1 MTNIRDI
8 AKKSGYSAST
18 VSRFLN
24 QTGYV
29 SQSAKQA
36 IQQVID
42 ELDYVPNAL
51 ARDLSKGKSNTIGIV
66 IPQMQHPF
74 FTELI
79 NGIMDTAFAADYHVS
94 VLESRYDEQLEEKYL
109 EKLHR
114 KAFDALIFTSH
125 KLPLARL
132 AAYQKY
138 GPVICCEDPGVT
150 PIAAAYVLRKK
161 TYVAAFNWIKKNRYS
176 KIAINLSRPY
186 QLSATSKVTL
196 QAYRDVFE
204 TFPDDQL
211 IFEGVDSHPVAYQAA
226 SRIAQIHPDFIFGNI
241 DDVIAGV
248 YQYYIDNQLKLP
260 KMMGQ
265 ENQISG
271 KLLKIPTIDHHLRQL
286 GQAAG
291 RLAIS
296 GDVRQIAIESDLI
309 IR

>member
-1 MTNIRDI
+1 MDYMTNIRDI

-114 KAFDALIFTSH
+114 KAFDALIFTH
-125 KLPLARL
+125 
-132 AAYQKY
+132 
-138 GPVICCEDPGVT
+138 
-150 PIAAAYVLRKK
+150 
-161 TYVAAFNWIKKNRYS
+161 
-176 KIAINLSRPY
+176 
-186 QLSATSKVTL
+186 TSYHWHV
-196 QAYRDVFE
+196 
-204 TFPDDQL
+204 
-211 IFEGVDSHPVAYQAA
+211 
-226 SRIAQIHPDFIFGNI
+226 
-241 DDVIAGV
+241 
-248 YQYYIDNQLKLP
+248 
-260 KMMGQ
+260 
-265 ENQISG
+265 
-271 KLLKIPTIDHHLRQL
+271 
-286 GQAAG
+286 
-291 RLAIS
+291 
-296 GDVRQIAIESDLI
+296 
-309 IR
+309 

>member
-1 MTNIRDI
+1 M
-8 AKKSGYSAST
+8 AFK
-18 VSRFLN
+18 VS
-24 QTGYV
+24 
-29 SQSAKQA
+29 
-36 IQQVID
+36 II
-42 ELDYVPNAL
+42 
-51 ARDLSKGKSNTIGIV
+51 
-66 IPQMQHPF
+66 H
-74 FTELI
+74 
-79 NGIMDTAFAADYHVS
+79 
-94 VLESRYDEQLEEKYL
+94 
-109 EKLHR
+109 
-114 KAFDALIFTSH
+114 
-125 KLPLARL
+125 
-132 AAYQKY
+132 
-138 GPVICCEDPGVT
+138 
-150 PIAAAYVLRKK
+150 
-161 TYVAAFNWIKKNRYS
+161 FNWIKKNRYS
-176 KIAINLSRPY
+176 KIAITLSRPY

-296 GDVRQIAIESDLI
+296 GDVRQISIESDLI

>member
-1 MTNIRDI
+1 M
-8 AKKSGYSAST
+8 
-18 VSRFLN
+18 
-24 QTGYV
+24 
-29 SQSAKQA
+29 
-36 IQQVID
+36 
-42 ELDYVPNAL
+42 
-51 ARDLSKGKSNTIGIV
+51 
-66 IPQMQHPF
+66 
-74 FTELI
+74 
-79 NGIMDTAFAADYHVS
+79 
-94 VLESRYDEQLEEKYL
+94 
-109 EKLHR
+109 
-114 KAFDALIFTSH
+114 
-125 KLPLARL
+125 
-132 AAYQKY
+132 
-138 GPVICCEDPGVT
+138 
-150 PIAAAYVLRKK
+150 
-161 TYVAAFNWIKKNRYS
+161 
-176 KIAINLSRPY
+176 
-186 QLSATSKVTL
+186 

-211 IFEGVDSHPVAYQAA
+211 IFEGVDSHSVAYQAA

-291 RLAIS
+291 RLSIS